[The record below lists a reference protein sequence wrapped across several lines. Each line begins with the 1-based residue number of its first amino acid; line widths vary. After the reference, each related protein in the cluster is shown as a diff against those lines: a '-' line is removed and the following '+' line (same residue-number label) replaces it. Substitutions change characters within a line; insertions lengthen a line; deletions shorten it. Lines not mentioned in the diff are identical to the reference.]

1 MAEVAMTRPAAVL
14 VLLAMS
20 LGLAAGAGACGS
32 PTEPNTQRVVGRI
45 DPSLSS
51 RPVVSAPAEVRAG
64 AAFTV
69 TVTTVGFGCTTA
81 EGGAVVVRDDLARIV
96 PYDRI
101 PEPGHGTFCPEGILA
116 ILPRDLGV
124 TLPRAGAARLRV
136 VGLKASSPGS
146 ILDSV
151 DIAISV
157 LQ

>member
-1 MAEVAMTRPAAVL
+1 MARPAAVF
-14 VLLAMS
+14 VLLALS
-20 LGLAAGAGACGS
+20 LGLVAGACGS
-32 PTEPNTQRVVGRI
+32 PTEPNTERVVGRI

-81 EGGAVVVRDDLARIV
+81 EGGEVEVSDDIARIV

-101 PEPGHGTFCPEGILA
+101 PGPGHGTLCDETTVR
-116 ILPRDLGV
+116 ILPRDLRV
-124 TLPRAGAARLRV
+124 TMREAGAARLRV
-136 VGLKASSPGS
+136 VGLRASSPGS
-146 ILDSV
+146 ILDSI

-157 LQ
+157 LP

>member
-1 MAEVAMTRPAAVL
+1 MTRSAAVF
-14 VLLAMS
+14 VLPALS
-20 LGLAAGAGACGS
+20 LGLVVGACGS
-32 PTEPNTQRVVGRI
+32 PTEPNTERVVGRI

-81 EGGAVVVRDDLARIV
+81 EGGAVEVRDNLARIV

-101 PEPGHGTFCPEGILA
+101 PGAGHGTFCPEGTVS
-116 ILPRDLGV
+116 ILPRDLRV
-124 TLPRAGAARLRV
+124 TMRQAGAGRLRV
-136 VGLKASSPGS
+136 VGFRASSPGS
-146 ILDSV
+146 ILDSI

-157 LQ
+157 LP